1 MNIDKT
7 SNAKAPG
14 IPLFLIGFVILMSI
28 NSVVALPEA
37 LTKLSTDIS
46 RFALV
51 IAIAAIGMKSN
62 LSQLLTV
69 GFKPILL
76 LMLETAW
83 IAGLIL
89 VCLPYL

>member
-1 MNIDKT
+1 
-7 SNAKAPG
+7 
-14 IPLFLIGFVILMSI
+14 MSI

-76 LMLETAW
+76 HTLG
-83 IAGLIL
+83 IPCL
-89 VCLPYL
+89 VPSH

>member
-1 MNIDKT
+1 MI
-7 SNAKAPG
+7 
-14 IPLFLIGFVILMSI
+14 
-28 NSVVALPEA
+28 ALPEV
-37 LTKLSTDIS
+37 LTKVSADIS

-76 LMLETAW
+76 LVLETVW